1 MEINEI
7 KMHLK
12 DEILDYYRNNK
23 IRWKF
28 NETINLHLLLVD
40 YFEILRKHIVP
51 KKRVVLIAPELLRK
65 MNTAEYAGW
74 KARLYEIKEKFENRN
89 RGQ

>member
-12 DEILDYYRNNK
+12 DEILDYYRINK

-51 KKRVVLIAPELLRK
+51 KKRVVLIAPELMQK
-65 MNTAEYAGW
+65 MNTPEYAGW
-74 KARLYEIKEKFENRN
+74 KARLMK
-89 RGQ
+89 